1 MSLEEKCQLTFNHA
15 FQLLLPSITEDHT
28 IQKRGQIHH
37 INKDSNK
44 LFAQSIAETV
54 TCSR

>member
-28 IQKRGQIHH
+28 IQKRGQIHR

-44 LFAQSIAETV
+44 LVAQSIAETV